1 MVIYYLFS
9 EWKTTY
15 GETVSK
21 FFFQIEVREKSIT
34 KTVFLTDFTDRN
46 SVTIEDWLSGR
57 LLKIK
62 TRLPL

>member
-1 MVIYYLFS
+1 MGQGIS
-9 EWKTTY
+9 
-15 GETVSK
+15 
-21 FFFQIEVREKSIT
+21 
-34 KTVFLTDFTDRN
+34 FTDRN